1 MNDTANAT
9 NAAYAA
15 LLLRVSMGVLFLA
28 HAGLKL
34 FVFTMPGTVGFFES
48 IGYPAFVAYVV
59 VGAELLG
66 GAALIAGIQVRLVSI
81 AFIPIMLG
89 ALLVHLPNG
98 WVFSA
103 ANGGWEFPALWTVL
117 LVVQA
122 LLGAGAYAVRLP
134 FLPEIGAPKA
144 A

>member
-1 MNDTANAT
+1 
-9 NAAYAA
+9 
-15 LLLRVSMGVLFLA
+15 
-28 HAGLKL
+28 
-34 FVFTMPGTVGFFES
+34 
-48 IGYPAFVAYVV
+48 
-59 VGAELLG
+59 
-66 GAALIAGIQVRLVSI
+66 
-81 AFIPIMLG
+81 
-89 ALLVHLPNG
+89 VHLPNG